1 MLKLLKRDFKMDEID
16 KKILK
21 LLQEDSAQPVADIA
35 RKIGLSVT
43 PCWRR
48 IQKLEEAGIIR
59 KRVALLD
66 GIKTGLGMS
75 VFVAIKTD
83 QHNADWLS
91 DFAATIS
98 AFDEVVEF
106 YRMSGD
112 VDYMLRVVVPN
123 MAAYDAFYKRL
134 ISEVALTDVS
144 SSFAMEEIKYTTAL
158 PLNKISKRIICVK

>member
-1 MLKLLKRDFKMDEID
+1 MDEID

-48 IQKLEEAGIIR
+48 IKIEEAGIIR

-83 QHNADWLS
+83 QHNADWLA
-91 DFAATIS
+91 DFAARIS

-106 YRMSGD
+106 YRMSGE

-134 ISEVALTDVS
+134 ISEVSLKDVS
-144 SSFAMEEIKYTTAL
+144 SSFAMEQIKYTSAL
-158 PLNKISKRIICVK
+158 PLN

>member
-1 MLKLLKRDFKMDEID
+1 MDETD

-66 GIKTGLGMS
+66 GPKIGLGMS

-83 QHNADWLS
+83 QHNADWLT
-91 DFAATIS
+91 DFAARIS

-106 YRMSGD
+106 YRMSGE

-134 ISEVALTDVS
+134 ISEVSLIDVS
-144 SSFAMEEIKYTTAL
+144 SSFAMEEIKCTSAL
-158 PLNKISKRIICVK
+158 PLN

>member
-106 YRMSGD
+106 YRMSGE

-134 ISEVALTDVS
+134 ISEVSLTDVS

-158 PLNKISKRIICVK
+158 PLG